1 MKTISKFVLAFVAM
15 LLLASVA
22 SAQDIRVRTNFNTR
36 LREAPNGTSLILA
49 TIPRRTTLVAE
60 ALSVDKAWI
69 QVTFQGQ
76 KGWIATRLVDFL
88 APATSRAPSAAAP
101 VLAGN
106 WTLNLTGAFSCL
118 GTQQAV
124 NVPNFRE
131 TVVLTPL
138 NRFTALQI
146 TGDRFTQGRAVT
158 MGVSGTSPLA
168 YTGRFPFVLGN
179 SAASAVEVTFNFRF
193 EVKDNRTME
202 GLLTNVTVKQAGVT
216 TVCQNG
222 DYKATLTK
230 Q

>member
-1 MKTISKFVLAFVAM
+1 M

-36 LREAPNGTSLILA
+36 LRQAPDATSIILA

-60 ALSVDKAWI
+60 ALSVDKGWI
-69 QVTFQGQ
+69 QVTYQGQ
-76 KGWIATRLVDFL
+76 KGWIAARLVDFL
-88 APATSRAPSAAAP
+88 APSTPRPARAQAP

-106 WTLNLTGAFSCL
+106 WTLELTGAFSCL
-118 GTQQAV
+118 SLQEAI

-146 TGDRFTQGRAVT
+146 TGPRFTQGRTVT
-158 MGVSGTSPLA
+158 MGVSGTAPLT
-168 YTGRFPFVLGN
+168 YVGTFPFVLGN
-179 SAASAVEVTFNFRF
+179 SADSAVEVTFVFGF
-193 EVKDNRTME
+193 EVKNNRSLQ
-202 GLLTNVTVKQAGVT
+202 GLLTNVTVKQGGQT
-216 TVCQNG
+216 FTCTNG